1 MTKRD
6 KLLNRERLFVR
17 EYLIDLNATQA
28 AIRAGYGPKAAKQTA
43 HKVGKRPRVK
53 AAVEAAMAARAAAL
67 DITAERVLYEISLMG
82 FANLMDY
89 FTPQADGTAHVDLSR
104 LTREQAA
111 GIAAVEVDEF
121 KSGRGAAGREVKRVK
136 VKLAD
141 KKGSL
146 ELIGKHLGLFARKPG
161 EGTANGAEGNSNVR
175 LSKEELHQKVVSLLA
190 WGQRGGTDAAVS

>member
-1 MTKRD
+1 MARRD
-6 KLLNRERLFVR
+6 TLANRERLFVR
-17 EYLIDLNATQA
+17 EYLIDLNARQA
-28 AIRAGYGPKAAKQTA
+28 SIRAGYSPRSSTHGL
-43 HKVGKRPRVK
+43 VSRPRVK
-53 AAVEAAMAARAAAL
+53 AAIESAMAARAAAL
-67 DITAERVLYEISLMG
+67 DITAERVLYEIALMG

-89 FTPQADGTAHVDLSR
+89 FTPQADGTAHVDLSG

-161 EGTANGAEGNSNVR
+161 EGTANGAEGNSGNVR
-175 LSKEELHQKVVSLLA
+175 LSDDELLQKILSRLLNE
-190 WGQRGGTDAAVS
+190 QKSGTDAAGS

>member
-1 MTKRD
+1 MARRD

-28 AIRAGYGPKAAKQTA
+28 AIRAGYSPGSHAWEIFN
-43 HKVGKRPRVK
+43 RPRVK

-67 DITAERVLYEISLMG
+67 DITAERVLYEIALMG

-89 FTPQADGTAHVDLSR
+89 FTPQEDGTAHVDLSG
-104 LTREQAA
+104 LTRDQAA

-161 EGTANGAEGNSNVR
+161 EGTAIGAEGNSNVR
-175 LSKEELHQKVVSLLA
+175 LSDDELLQKILSRLLNE
-190 WGQRGGTDAAVS
+190 RKSEPDAAGS